1 METLKK
7 LFAKKAPPR
16 PEAAEEVP
24 IMETEVAA
32 RPRMVGELEP
42 IYVKSMTLQ
51 SLADVRGV
59 SDELRVGNI
68 VILDIAPLMDRD
80 PADLKRAV
88 DQLRGICEGIG
99 GDIGRL
105 TESRVIATP
114 RFVRIH
120 FKKEAA

>member
-1 METLKK
+1 MEVLKK

-16 PEAAEEVP
+16 PEMVEEVP
-24 IMETEVAA
+24 TIETEVAA

-42 IYVKSMTLQ
+42 IYVKSITLQ

-59 SDELRVGNI
+59 ADELRLGNI

-88 DQLRGICEGIG
+88 DQLKGICEGIG

-114 RFVRIH
+114 RFVRIR
-120 FKKEAA
+120 FREVA